1 MGLKRVRTDVND
13 LGILLLE
20 ELLTFYRVTEQGFV
34 REGVEVEVACCGAD
48 VGVVHVER
56 VGTLEFRRAETAA
69 VALIWILG
77 NLDALYWCYLS
88 F

>member
-1 MGLKRVRTDVND
+1 MGLKRVRTDVYD

-34 REGVEVEVACCGAD
+34 GKRVEVEVSCRCAD

-69 VALIWILG
+69 VALVWILWY
-77 NLDALYWCYLS
+77 LDALYWCYLS